1 MSGKALVGIIIA
13 IGVVASIYNFNQ
25 QEKAKRQQAEADN
38 AFRAKINAQLDEA
51 ERKAKTPALLN
62 KMIVDI
68 ALAGRP
74 SDGDAISVVN
84 ARYSDKTVRQRAI
97 EQIQLG
103 YQQTDPISP
112 AAMSRLAV
120 ADCQIRAQDFEKN
133 NKTYKITDVS
143 DAWNVANLG
152 LQFWL
157 PYVQYPDFVKK
168 DCEAP
173 FNAMISKLF
182 KQQEKEA
189 KQLTAKDL
197 GSAVGKVTGTI
208 GNLWDQTTK
217 PISDKVDSV
226 LDDFKSG
233 YNEASK

>member
-1 MSGKALVGIIIA
+1 MSGKAVVGVIIA

-25 QEKAKRQQAEADN
+25 QEKAKQQQVEADD

-51 ERKAKTPALLN
+51 EKKATTPALLN

-74 SDGDAISVVN
+74 ADGDAVSVVN
-84 ARYSDKTVRQRAI
+84 ARYRDKTLRQRAI

-112 AAMSRLAV
+112 VAMSRLAV
-120 ADCQIRAQDFEKN
+120 ADCEIRARSVERN
-133 NKTYKITDVS
+133 NKNYIIRDVS
-143 DAWNVANLG
+143 DAWNVANMG

-157 PYVQYPDFVKK
+157 PYVENPDFVKK

-173 FNAMISKLF
+173 YNAMISKLL
-182 KQQEKEA
+182 KQQEKES
-189 KQLTAKDL
+189 KQLTAK
-197 GSAVGKVTGTI
+197 GVGEAVGKVTGTI